1 MAMDIRAIQT
11 EADYDW
17 ALAEVT
23 PYFESE
29 PELGSPA
36 SDRFM
41 VLTTLIEAYEN
52 KHWKIEAP
60 DPIDA
65 INLFI
70 EQHNRTRA
78 ELVALLGSQSRV
90 SEVLNRKRRL
100 TLPMVHKL
108 ATHWHLPAEILV
120 RPYHLDQ
127 ER

>member
-1 MAMDIRAIQT
+1 
-11 EADYDW
+11 
-17 ALAEVT
+17 
-23 PYFESE
+23 
-29 PELGSPA
+29 
-36 SDRFM
+36 M

-60 DPIDA
+60 EPIDA